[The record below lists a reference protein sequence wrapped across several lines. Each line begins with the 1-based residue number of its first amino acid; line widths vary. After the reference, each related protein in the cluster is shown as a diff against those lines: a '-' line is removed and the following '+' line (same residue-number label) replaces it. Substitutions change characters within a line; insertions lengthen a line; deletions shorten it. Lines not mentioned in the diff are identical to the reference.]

1 MNQCLN
7 ALLICFVII
16 KNSTEGLLSSR
27 LIKKTK
33 YTLKIKQNHN
43 KAKVIIQA
51 AEAWSSW
58 RSLQGK
64 EATRRGR
71 VWVEGKR
78 KTSLM
83 VEKQRK
89 EGCLKPFQQEI
100 CVKAV
105 HFPNVKKY
113 DY

>member
-43 KAKVIIQA
+43 EAKVIIQA

-71 VWVEGKR
+71 VWVARQEEDLSNGGKAEEGR
-78 KTSLM
+78 MSKTISARDL
-83 VEKQRK
+83 
-89 EGCLKPFQQEI
+89 C
-100 CVKAV
+100 
-105 HFPNVKKY
+105 
-113 DY
+113 